1 MQTNE
6 VGPNFD
12 LDACQV
18 SQSVQIAD
26 DHDKKVDS
34 IVSDD
39 QAAKIRVNLLE
50 ERKKMDDLRDST
62 G

>member
-26 DHDKKVDS
+26 DHDHDKKVDS

-39 QAAKIRVNLLE
+39 QAAKI
-50 ERKKMDDLRDST
+50 K
-62 G
+62 